1 MIPRIKTGIAG
12 FDELTGGGLPE
23 NTITLVYGP
32 PKTGKSIFCYHLL
45 QQAVTDDEFFLY
57 LMTDYNLSQLEEKM
71 MSFQWLIHEYF
82 QKEMLYVVDIA
93 SGSIGATQKETHT
106 FRISSPQN
114 PTEIISAVID
124 DLQYIYQKTHHF
136 RSVLDSTTTL
146 FSFNSPILMI
156 RVLKSYALR
165 MKVAGGTGII
175 TYTEGV
181 VDSQI
186 ETLLKTIVD
195 NIVHLDGKTIDVE
208 AMVGCE
214 NISVNYRITDEGFT
228 II

>member
-1 MIPRIKTGIAG
+1 MIAKIKTGIAG

-23 NTITLVYGP
+23 NTMTLVYGP
-32 PKTGKSIFCYHLL
+32 PKTGKSMFCYQFLE
-45 QQAVTDDEFFLY
+45 QAMTDDEFFLY

-71 MSFQWLIHEYF
+71 MSFNWLIHEYF

-93 SGSIGATQKETHT
+93 SGSIGTTQKETHT
-106 FRISSPQN
+106 LKTSSPQN
-114 PTEIISAVID
+114 PTEIISTVID
-124 DLQYIYQKTHHF
+124 DLQYIYQKTHQF
-136 RSVLDSTTTL
+136 RSVLDSTTAL

-156 RVLKSYALR
+156 RVLKSYTMR

-175 TYTEGV
+175 TYTEGI

-195 NIVHLDGKTIDVE
+195 NIVHLDGKIINVE
-208 AMVGCE
+208 AMACCE
-214 NISVNYRITDEGFT
+214 SVSANYKITDEGFT
-228 II
+228 IV

>member
-1 MIPRIKTGIAG
+1 MIPKVKTGIAG

-23 NTITLVYGP
+23 NTMTLVYGP
-32 PKTGKSIFCYHLL
+32 PKTGKSIFCYQFL
-45 QQAVTDDEFFLY
+45 QQAVIDNEFCLY

-71 MSFQWLIHEYF
+71 MSFNWLIHEYF
-82 QKEMLYVVDIA
+82 QKEMLYILDIA
-93 SGSIGATQKETHT
+93 SGSIGVTQKETRT
-106 FRISSPQN
+106 LKTSSPQN

-124 DLQYIYQKTHHF
+124 DLQLIYQKTHHF
-136 RSVLDSTTTL
+136 RSVLDSTTAL

-156 RVLKSYALR
+156 RVLKSYAMR

-186 ETLLKTIVD
+186 ETVLKTIVD
-195 NIVHLDGKTIDVE
+195 NIVHLDGEKIDVE
-208 AMVGCE
+208 AMVGCD
-214 NISVNYRITDEGFT
+214 NVSANYRITDEGFT